1 MNLKTLFTL
10 SAVVTI
16 LFGLGFTFAPEPLT
30 ALYGAQLTQ
39 AGIYVGQL
47 FGSVLIG
54 LAVIAWYARSED
66 RSTFLNAVLLAFF
79 ITDLLGFLLSLW
91 VRLGGVVNELGW
103 SSVVLYGLFT
113 IGFGY
118 FRFVKSGNE

>member
-1 MNLKTLFTL
+1 MNVKILFTL
-10 SAVVTI
+10 TAIVTL
-16 LFGLGFTFAPEPLT
+16 LFGLGFTFLPAPLT
-30 ALYGAQLTQ
+30 ELYGAKLTTG
-39 AGIYVGQL
+39 GIYVGQL

-54 LAVIAWYARSED
+54 LAIIAWYARNAG
-66 RSTFLNAVLLAFF
+66 RSIFLNAVLLAFF

-91 VRLGGVVNELGW
+91 ARLGGVVNELGW

-118 FRFVKSGNE
+118 FRFMKSATE